1 MARATAQAQVRSAIV
16 ARCLPGWFGRS
27 PRVLRSIIA
36 SSRSTAILRALL
48 DESWHMASTQFD
60 VLGIGNAI
68 VDVIAR
74 TDEGFLAQ
82 HKMRKGTMQLI
93 DEAQAARLYDAMG
106 PAVEVSGGSAANTI
120 VGVASLGAR
129 AAFIGKVKDDE
140 LGRVFAHDI
149 RAAGVAFSTPPA
161 SAGPSTARCYVLVTP
176 DGERTMNTYLG
187 VAQDLHPND
196 IEADA
201 IAAAQI
207 IYLEGYLWDPPRA
220 KEAFLKAAKIAHD
233 AGRDVALTLS
243 DAFCVDRY
251 RTEFLELIRAGTV
264 DLVFA
269 NERELHSLY
278 ETADF
283 DTALQALRKDARLA
297 VVTRSEK
304 GCLVVTREQTEAV
317 PAIPVE
323 RVVDA
328 TGAGDLFAAGFL
340 AGISRGADYRT
351 AARLAALVAAEVIQH
366 LGARPETSLKALAQD
381 NGFDL

>member
-1 MARATAQAQVRSAIV
+1 MAA
-16 ARCLPGWFGRS
+16 AR
-27 PRVLRSIIA
+27 
-36 SSRSTAILRALL
+36 
-48 DESWHMASTQFD
+48 FD

-74 TDEGFLAQ
+74 TEDDFLIG
-82 HKMRKGTMQLI
+82 HKLRKGSMQLI
-93 DEAQAARLYDAMG
+93 DEAQAARIYDAMG

-120 VGVASLGAR
+120 VGVAGLGAR

-149 RAAGVAFSTPPA
+149 RAAGVAFATPPA

-187 VAQDLHPND
+187 AAQDLHPND
-196 IEADA
+196 IDSDA

-207 IYLEGYLWDPPRA
+207 IYLEGYLWDPPHA
-220 KEAFLKAAKIAHD
+220 KEAFLKAAKIAHG
-233 AGRDVALTLS
+233 AGRDVALSLS

-251 RTEFLELIRAGTV
+251 RSEFLDLIRSRTV

-283 DTALQALRKDARLA
+283 DTAVSALRADAGLA

-304 GCLVVTREQTEAV
+304 GCLVISREETTVV
-317 PAIPVE
+317 PAYP
-323 RVVDA
+323 
-328 TGAGDLFAAGFL
+328 
-340 AGISRGADYRT
+340 
-351 AARLAALVAAEVIQH
+351 
-366 LGARPETSLKALAQD
+366 
-381 NGFDL
+381 